1 MGTATSPATHHR
13 GSRKE
18 YSSVAFGF
26 VGVTCQEPILRVV
39 CLIPATILSKNN
51 KKSTKKLPT
60 KIDPKRA
67 LKSVSNHGAFKSTL
81 NSILTRPAL
90 IKTASC
96 RVFAEILKK
105 GVQCGGEEV
114 LAGFAGVCLDP
125 RTDE

>member
-1 MGTATSPATHHR
+1 MIRRYPKST
-13 GSRKE
+13 
-18 YSSVAFGF
+18 
-26 VGVTCQEPILRVV
+26 PILVKKYQK
-39 CLIPATILSKNN
+39 SK
-51 KKSTKKLPT
+51 KELPT
-60 KIDPKRA
+60 KIDRKRA
-67 LKSVSNHGAFKSTL
+67 VKSVSNHGAFKSTL

-114 LAGFAGVCLDP
+114 LAGFAGVCLEP